1 MTQPLGVILAGGR
14 GTRMGGRDK
23 AMVSLGGETLLQRA
37 VDRLAPQV
45 SALAVNTN
53 SGLATDLTQLA
64 DSVTGHAGPL
74 AGILAALD
82 WAAAMGARHVVTVP
96 VDVPFFPCDL
106 VPRLLLAGESHPVG
120 LAIAA
125 AEDGLHP
132 TFGLWPVDLRPDL
145 STALQ
150 TGLRKVTDWTDQY
163 GAAQAQFP
171 ATDPSSFLN
180 VNRPEDLA
188 RAEAA
193 LTVAR

>member
-23 AMVSLGGETLLQRA
+23 AMVRLGGETLLQRA

-45 SALAVNTN
+45 AALAVNAN
-53 SGLATDLTQLA
+53 SRLATDLTQLA
-64 DSVTGHAGPL
+64 DGITGHAGPL

-145 STALQ
+145 SAALEN
-150 TGLRKVTDWTDQY
+150 GVRKVTDWTGEY
-163 GAAQAQFP
+163 GAAQAHFP
-171 ATDPSSFLN
+171 ATEPSSFLN

-193 LTVAR
+193 LAASQ

>member
-14 GTRMGGRDK
+14 GTRMGHTDK
-23 AMVSLGGETLLQRA
+23 ATLILGGQTLLQRA
-37 VDRLAPQV
+37 IDRLEPQV
-45 SALAVNTN
+45 AALAVNTN
-53 SGLATDLTQLA
+53 TDLPTEFTRLP
-64 DSVTGHAGPL
+64 DSITGHPGPL

-106 VPRLLLAGESHPVG
+106 VPRLLLAAEAHPVG

-125 AEDGLHP
+125 DESGLHP

-145 STALQ
+145 SAALDS
-150 TGLRKVTDWTDQY
+150 GVRKVTDWTDQF
-163 GAAQAQFP
+163 GAAQAHFP
-171 ATDPSSFLN
+171 TTEPSAFLN

-193 LTVAR
+193 LANAT